1 MFKQGKWAKL
11 MISVVIIASLVLI
24 LPVSVAYAHV
34 QLPPP
39 PPPPGPLGT
48 AADFAVLGASTVT
61 NTGLTVVNGG
71 HVGVSPGSAIT
82 GFFPPGV
89 VNSPGT
95 IHLNDAAAQQAH
107 TDAQTAYNN
116 LAAATVTQDL
126 TGQDLGNV
134 STLANPLTPG
144 VYHFNTSAQL
154 TGTLYLDAQSNP
166 NSVFIFQIG
175 STLTTASGSSVI
187 VINAPANWCSK
198 YWQVGSAATLGT
210 STAFV
215 GTIIAHDSITMNTS
229 ASLYGRA
236 LALNAAVTLDTNAI
250 TVPVCSINAPPAPTP
265 ELPTVILLSVG
276 LVGMGSYFVIRSKN
290 QKRKLGNS

>member
-1 MFKQGKWAKL
+1 MFKLTRWAKMAMAL
-11 MISVVIIASLVLI
+11 VIIASLVLI
-24 LPVSVAYAHV
+24 LPVSVAYATA
-34 QLPPP
+34 PPP

-48 AADFAVLGASTVT
+48 AANFAVLGASTVT
-61 NTGLTVVNGG
+61 STGLTVINGG

-82 GFFPPGV
+82 GFGPGI

-107 TDAQTAYNN
+107 TDAQTAYTN

-126 TGQDLGNV
+126 TGQDLGGL
-134 STLANPLTPG
+134 TLNPG
-144 VYHFNTSAQL
+144 VYHFSSSAQL
-154 TGTLYLDAQSNP
+154 TGTLTLDAHNDP
-166 NSVFIFQIG
+166 TSVFIFQIG

-198 YWQVGSAATLGT
+198 YWQVGSSATLGT
-210 STAFV
+210 STTFV
-215 GTIIAHDSITMNTS
+215 GTIIAHDSITLNTG
-229 ASLYGRA
+229 ASIYGRA
-236 LALNAAVTLDTNAI
+236 LALTAAVTLDTNAI

>member
-1 MFKQGKWAKL
+1 MGQTDD
-11 MISVVIIASLVLI
+11 ISRNNRQFGTHPSSLCRLC
-24 LPVSVAYAHV
+24 ACTTT
-34 QLPPP
+34 
-39 PPPPGPLGT
+39 T
-48 AADFAVLGASTVT
+48 AATSAWTTGDRRRFRGTGCLNGNQYRSDRCQRWTCGRFARFS
-61 NTGLTVVNGG
+61 N
-71 HVGVSPGSAIT
+71 HR
-82 GFFPPGV
+82 FFPSGV

-134 STLANPLTPG
+134 STLANPLMPG

-187 VINAPANWCSK
+187 VINAPANW
-198 YWQVGSAATLGT
+198 
-210 STAFV
+210 
-215 GTIIAHDSITMNTS
+215 
-229 ASLYGRA
+229 
-236 LALNAAVTLDTNAI
+236 
-250 TVPVCSINAPPAPTP
+250 
-265 ELPTVILLSVG
+265 
-276 LVGMGSYFVIRSKN
+276 
-290 QKRKLGNS
+290 

>member
-1 MFKQGKWAKL
+1 MAMAL
-11 MISVVIIASLVLI
+11 VIIASLVLI
-24 LPVSVAYAHV
+24 LPVSIASAAVP
-34 QLPPP
+34 L
-39 PPPPGPLGT
+39 GPLGT
-48 AADFAVLGASTVT
+48 AANFAVLGASTVT
-61 NTGLTVVNGG
+61 NTGLTVINGG

-82 GFFPPGV
+82 GFGPGI

-107 TDAQTAYNN
+107 TDAQTAYDN

-134 STLANPLTPG
+134 STLANPLMPG

-198 YWQVGSAATLGT
+198 YWQIGVSATLGT

-215 GTIIAHDSITMNTS
+215 GTIIANVSITMNTS

-236 LALNAAVTLDTNAI
+236 MALTGAVTLDTNTI

-265 ELPTVILLSVG
+265 ELPAGILLSFG
-276 LVGMGSYFVIRSKN
+276 LVGMGSYCVIRSKN
-290 QKRKLGNS
+290 QKRKSGSY

>member
-1 MFKQGKWAKL
+1 MAMAL
-11 MISVVIIASLVLI
+11 VIIASLVLI
-24 LPVSVAYAHV
+24 LPVSVAYATA
-34 QLPPP
+34 PPP

-48 AADFAVLGASTVT
+48 AANFAVLGASTVT
-61 NTGLTVVNGG
+61 STGLTVINGG

-82 GFFPPGV
+82 GFGPGI

-107 TDAQTAYNN
+107 TDAQTAYTN

-126 TGQDLGNV
+126 TGQDLGGL
-134 STLANPLTPG
+134 TLNPG
-144 VYHFNTSAQL
+144 VYHFSSSAQL
-154 TGTLYLDAQSNP
+154 TGTLTLDAHNDP
-166 NSVFIFQIG
+166 TSVFIFQIG

-198 YWQVGSAATLGT
+198 YWQVGSSATLGT
-210 STAFV
+210 STTFV
-215 GTIIAHDSITMNTS
+215 GTIIAHDSITLNTG
-229 ASLYGRA
+229 ASIYGRA
-236 LALNAAVTLDTNAI
+236 LALTAAVTLDTNAI

>member
-1 MFKQGKWAKL
+1 MFKLVRWAKMAMAL
-11 MISVVIIASLVLI
+11 VIIASLVLI

-34 QLPPP
+34 QPL
-39 PPPPGPLGT
+39 GPLGT

-82 GFFPPGV
+82 GFGPGI

-95 IHLNDAAAQQAH
+95 IHFNDAAAQQAH

-116 LAAATVTQDL
+116 LASAAVTQDL
-126 TGQDLGNV
+126 TGQDQGGL
-134 STLANPLTPG
+134 TLNPG
-144 VYHFNTSAQL
+144 VYHFSSSAQL
-154 TGTLYLDAQSNP
+154 TGTLTLDAHNDP
-166 NSVFIFQIG
+166 TSVFIFQIG
-175 STLTTASGSSVI
+175 STLTTASGSSVV

-236 LALNAAVTLDTNAI
+236 LALTAAVTLDTNAI